1 MSPKEAYEI
10 LGLEPGASETEV
22 REAHRRLMKQVH
34 PDRGGT
40 AALAARINEAKDRIL
55 GKHR

>member
-1 MSPKEAYEI
+1 
-10 LGLEPGASETEV
+10 V

-34 PDRGGT
+34 PDRGGS
-40 AALAARINEAKDRIL
+40 AALAAQINEAKERIL